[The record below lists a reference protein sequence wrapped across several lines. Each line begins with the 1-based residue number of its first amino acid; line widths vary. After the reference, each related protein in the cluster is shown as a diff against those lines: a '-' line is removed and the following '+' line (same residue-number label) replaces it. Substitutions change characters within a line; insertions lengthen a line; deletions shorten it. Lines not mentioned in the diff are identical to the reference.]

1 MKGKLARVFG
11 GLLGAMVAMIGPT
24 ITKDMD
30 WGGFLS
36 LFTGAGAP
44 IVVLGLVL
52 VAWTAWRDGTPMKR
66 PKMLAK
72 VMGGKE

>member
-1 MKGKLARVFG
+1 MKDKLGRLFG
-11 GLLGAMVAMIGPT
+11 GLLGALVAMIGPT

-30 WGGFLS
+30 WSGFIT

-44 IVVLGLVL
+44 IVVLGLTM
-52 VAWTAWRDGTPMKR
+52 VAWTAWRDGSPIKR